1 MKTYFAVIP
10 DGQAQPAAVFAQL
23 EDAIDWGVG
32 KIGQNR
38 FSIRGVQ
45 GAASEW
51 ADGIVTAAGVP
62 AN

>member
-10 DGQAQPAAVFAQL
+10 DGQTQPAAVFAQL

-32 KIGQNR
+32 TIGQNR

-45 GAASEW
+45 GVASDW
-51 ADGIVTAAGVP
+51 AEGVVPAAGLP